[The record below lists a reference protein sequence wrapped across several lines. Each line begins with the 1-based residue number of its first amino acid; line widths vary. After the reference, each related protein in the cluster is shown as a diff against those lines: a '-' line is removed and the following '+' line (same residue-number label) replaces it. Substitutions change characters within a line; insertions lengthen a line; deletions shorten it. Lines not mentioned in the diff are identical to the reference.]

1 MDLIDAIIFILNSG
15 VKLGQDVPADIFART
30 QLMGLARILLEERF
44 IIIKMKEQKLFN
56 KYPIKE

>member
-1 MDLIDAIIFILNSG
+1 MDLVNAIIFILNSG

-44 IIIKMKEQKLFN
+44 IIIKMKEK
-56 KYPIKE
+56 KYSIKE